1 MLSKLKW
8 IIQALAIPASEQV
21 RLFPTFINVADGL
34 ALIWEDVLE
43 ALEVFREMVSAGALL
58 EIQNLDENILSI
70 SGESNSQIWT
80 KNSLYDSVLWEEI
93 RGLAAGVA
101 KKMNWPISSPGS
113 AEGIYIGS

>member
-21 RLFPTFINVADGL
+21 RLFPSFVNVADEL

-43 ALEVFREMVSAGALL
+43 GLEIFRELVSSGALL
-58 EIQNLDENILSI
+58 AIQNLDEKILSI

-80 KNSLYDSVLWEEI
+80 KNSLYDSVHWEEI
-93 RGLAAGVA
+93 RGLAAVVA
-101 KKMNWPISSPGS
+101 KKMNWPISSSGP
-113 AEGIYIGS
+113 ADGIYIGS